1 MKTPYR
7 KRLLCLA
14 LTLLLVL
21 TLSTAALAADT
32 AVVSNQKLTIDGE
45 NAPVTAYNIHDSNYF
60 KLRDVACLLSDTPA
74 RFSVEYEA
82 ETNSIHIVTGEP
94 YIPIGGELQTIGMG
108 EKRAERSAQTLYIN
122 GRKVSFLAAYNIE
135 GYNYFKLRDLGSAL
149 GFKVDYDEGSRTMLI
164 LTAEGKPAPEPVELP
179 AGWAPDISFVTVD
192 LEGNLWMET
201 CFAGHKLTV
210 LNLWAYWCGPCV
222 REMPDLQKLAEE
234 YADRGVQML
243 GVYYAEDET
252 EDIRKAQD
260 LRITYPCLRYVE
272 EFDPFLNT
280 GYIPVTLFVD
290 GNGKVLGEAYIGSR
304 NYDAWASII
313 EGYLK

>member
-1 MKTPYR
+1 MKRTYR

-14 LTLLLVL
+14 LTLILAL
-21 TLSTAALAADT
+21 TLGTAALAADT

-45 NAPVTAYNIHDSNYF
+45 NAPVTAYNIHDNNYF

-74 RFSVEYEA
+74 CFSVEYKQ

-94 YIPIGGELQTIGMG
+94 YTADGSELQSLGT
-108 EKRAERSAQTLYIN
+108 ESKEAVTSRQTLYIN
-122 GRKVSFLAAYNIE
+122 GQEDSSLTAYNID
-135 GYNYFKLRDLGSAL
+135 GYNYFKLRDLGGAL
-149 GFKVDYDEGSRTMLI
+149 GFKVDYDEESRTMLI
-164 LTAEGKPAPEPVELP
+164 LTAEGEPAPEPAELP
-179 AGWAPDISFVTVD
+179 ADWAPDISFVTVD
-192 LEGNLWMET
+192 LEGNTWTDT

-222 REMPDLQKLAEE
+222 REMPDLQKLAED

-243 GVYYAEDET
+243 GVYYEEDEAD
-252 EDIRKAQD
+252 DIRK
-260 LRITYPCLRYVE
+260 LEELGVTYPCLRYVE

-280 GYIPVTLFVD
+280 GYIPVTLFLD